1 MVRRAFARL
10 CAGVASFV
18 ACLTSAPEAFAEP
31 LRPAAIESALGR
43 GGLQG
48 YDLEGVL
55 HRPGDKES
63 TRAIVVVF
71 LATECPIS
79 NRCLP
84 VLNQLAAN
92 PRKSGVEVYGV
103 LSNAGVSRAQG
114 RRHHKEY
121 SLTFPVLFDASGAL
135 RDRLRATHS
144 PHAFVLSRDGVVL
157 YQGAVDDQHAALGKK
172 RAEAT
177 KQYLADAVAAVTA
190 SKDVPLPVTPPVG
203 CLLEKAASNAASS
216 QVTFHRDVAP
226 ILHRNCSRCHR
237 KGQTAPFELMTAQD
251 AVAHARQIVVV
262 TRSRLMPPWRAVH
275 GFGEFKD
282 ERRLS
287 DRDIA
292 TLAAWVD
299 GGSAVGDEADALT
312 EPRFHDDWQLGKPD
326 VVLKMPKSFS
336 IPASGPDFHQ
346 HFVLPI
352 NAHDARLIS
361 AVEFKPGNPRVVH
374 HACFYLDN
382 TAAARKLDLA
392 DPALGYGGQGGAGF
406 EPFGTLRSW
415 LPGQTPRRLPEG
427 SGRAMPRGADLVLEI
442 HYHPGG
448 KVESDQSSLGL
459 YYAPKKARQVVG
471 EIQVLNYHLEIPAGA
486 ARHRSACNYTVPTD
500 VTLLDCAPH
509 MHLLGREMK
518 ATATCPDG
526 RVVPLI
532 QITDWNYLWQEQYE
546 YREPIRLPKGA
557 RIDVE
562 CWFDNSATNP
572 LNPNSPPKTVE
583 WGEQTTDE
591 MAICH
596 FQVTCDRMDDFVTFN
611 RSYSELC
618 TSRMREMRT
627 IRETRARS
635 GTAPLTSVMPLPTP
649 TLIAPASPAR

>member
-10 CAGVASFV
+10 CAGVASIAV
-18 ACLTSAPEAFAEP
+18 CLCLSHSTFAEP
-31 LRPAAIESALGR
+31 PRPVAIEVPLSR
-43 GGLQG
+43 SGLQG
-48 YDLEGVL
+48 YDLEGVF
-55 HRPGDKES
+55 HRPGEKES
-63 TRAIVVVF
+63 TRAIVFVF

-103 LSNAGVSRAQG
+103 LSSAGISRSRG

-121 SLTFPVLFDASGAL
+121 ALTFPVLFDSSGAL
-135 RDRLRATHS
+135 RDRLKATHS
-144 PHAFVLSRDGVVL
+144 PHAFVLSRDGAVL
-157 YQGAVDDQHAALGKK
+157 YQGAIDDQHAALGKK
-172 RAEAT
+172 RTEAS
-177 KQYLADAVAAVTA
+177 KHYLTDAVTA
-190 SKDVPLPVTPPVG
+190 VTTSKEVPLAATPPVG
-203 CLLEKAASNAASS
+203 CLLEKTADKATARG
-216 QVTFHRDVAP
+216 VTFHRDVAP
-226 ILHRNCSRCHR
+226 ILHRNCTRCHR
-237 KGQTAPFELMTAQD
+237 DGQTAPFALVTADD
-251 AVAHARQIVVV
+251 AKAHARQIVEM
-262 TRSRLMPPWRAVH
+262 TRRRLMPPWRAVH

-287 DRDIA
+287 ERDIA

-299 GGSAVGDEADALT
+299 GGSPAGDEADALQ
-312 EPRFHDDWQLGKPD
+312 EPRFNDEWQLGKPD
-326 VVLKMPKSFS
+326 VVLKMPKPFS
-336 IPASGPDFHQ
+336 IPAAGSDVHQ
-346 HFVLPI
+346 HFVLPT
-352 NAHDARLIS
+352 NAHDAHLIS

-382 TAAARKLDLA
+382 TATARKLDLA

-406 EPFGTLRSW
+406 EAFGTLRSW
-415 LPGQTPRRLPEG
+415 LPGQTPRRLPQG

-442 HYHPGG
+442 HYHPSG
-448 KVESDQSSLGL
+448 KVETDQSSLGL
-459 YYAPKKARQVVG
+459 YYAPRKARQIVS
-471 EIQVLNYHLEIPAGA
+471 EIQVLNHALEIPAGV
-486 ARHRSACNYTVPTD
+486 ARHRHASSYTLPTD

-518 ATATCPDG
+518 AVATCPDG

-532 QITDWNYLWQEQYE
+532 WVQDWNYLWQEQYE

-562 CWFDNSATNP
+562 SWFDNSAANP
-572 LNPNSPPKTVE
+572 LNPHSPPKAVE

-591 MAICH
+591 MSICH
-596 FQVTCDRMDDFVTFN
+596 FQVTCDRMDDFIAFN

-618 TSRMREMRT
+618 ASRMRDFRT
-627 IRETRARS
+627 VREARARS
-635 GTAPLTSVMPLPTP
+635 GTPPVISTAPVAAPT
-649 TLIAPASPAR
+649 IAAP